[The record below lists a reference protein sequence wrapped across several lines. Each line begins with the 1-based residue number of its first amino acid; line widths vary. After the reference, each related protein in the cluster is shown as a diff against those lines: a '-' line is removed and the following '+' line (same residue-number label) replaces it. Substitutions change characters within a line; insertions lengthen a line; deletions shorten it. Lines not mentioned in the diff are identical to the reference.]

1 MLSSVYLCMHACMYV
16 CTYVCMLICTHVRI
30 YVFVLVCLHVCMYSL
45 THVCF
50 YTCKYTQYILVC
62 IHIIYLY
69 THYIPYLYTLLLWLR
84 SFLTERSLRV
94 VHGSSRS
101 SWVPAVFGLPQ
112 GSVLAPL
119 LFIIYT
125 SDLLTL
131 PLALPLML
139 CSPNCMQMMFRP
151 TSTATPLMV
160 PRPTGL

>member
-1 MLSSVYLCMHACMYV
+1 MCVCMLVCMYALMYVCLYVHMYEYMYSCLYACMY
-16 CTYVCMLICTHVRI
+16 
-30 YVFVLVCLHVCMYSL
+30 VCMYSL

-101 SWVPAVFGLPQ
+101 SWVLAPFGLPQ

-125 SDLLTL
+125 S
-131 PLALPLML
+131 
-139 CSPNCMQMMFRP
+139 
-151 TSTATPLMV
+151 
-160 PRPTGL
+160 